1 MGLKLQ
7 GIIIN
12 ENFET
17 RQSELFELLEIESF
31 ELIKKS
37 NLNDYWNGFQSK
49 GKIVFSFFENATII
63 RCDSHFISSESTKS
77 KLSKN
82 HEIMTFYQYDTISAL
97 SFDFFRNGK
106 PIRRLYTD
114 RASKNFKYEEGQTL
128 PEENNPKSV
137 DESFYNMT
145 IHFLTKR
152 IDSSFV
158 HNPAN
163 SYEYEIKYDY
173 PGLIKK
179 LIGKVN
185 YHDYWKRAF

>member
-17 RQSELFELLEIESF
+17 KQNELFELLGIETF
-31 ELIKKS
+31 KLINKS
-37 NLNDYWNGFQSK
+37 TLNDYWNGFQSK
-49 GKIVFSFFENATII
+49 GKIVFSFFKNATII
-63 RCDSHFISSESTKS
+63 RCDSHFISSDPIKS

-82 HEIMTFYQYDTISAL
+82 HEIMTFYQFDTINAM
-97 SFDFFRNGK
+97 SFDFFRNSK

-114 RASKNFKYEEGQTL
+114 HASKYFKFEEGQVL

-137 DESFYNMT
+137 DDSFYNLT

-152 IDSSFV
+152 IDSKFV
-158 HNPAN
+158 HDPSN
-163 SYEYEIKYDY
+163 SFEYEIKYTY
-173 PGLIKK
+173 PGFIEK
-179 LIGKVN
+179 LMGKTK
-185 YHDYWKRAF
+185 YHNYWKRTF